1 MRLLTTTHRRKS
13 ATRVGV
19 NKESY
24 VESRKHQGA
33 RSEPTFKLK
42 TTVHSVAWALIA
54 MSAPALVNAQAA
66 EPQKVETVTV
76 TGIRKGIEDAIS
88 VKKNSDNI
96 VESIS
101 AEDIG
106 KLPDNSIAESI
117 ARLPGVAAQ
126 RVAGRAQVISVRGL
140 SPDFAT
146 SLLNGRELVSTG
158 DNRSVE
164 FDQYPSELLAS
175 VLVYKTPDAGLVGQG
190 LSGTLDMQTV
200 RPLNFANQVVAFNL
214 RGTQNSLG
222 SAANASANGNRL
234 SASYIGQFANRT
246 VGFALGYAHQ
256 KSPIQEN
263 QVGTYEPW
271 KTDSRPGLP
280 AGTYSTDGI
289 KALRR
294 TGEVTRDG
302 VMATLEFRPSKAWT
316 SVVDLFHSE
325 AKQTDTANQWE
336 VNTQYNGKFP
346 CEPACVWTPTVNGNR
361 TLTGGQLAGTYPLVR
376 GMYNTRDDK
385 IDAFGWNNK
394 FKLGA
399 VSLNADVSYS
409 KATRAEINLEN
420 NTQLPPTTPF
430 ESLNLTFR
438 SDGFSQI
445 KPTQNYS
452 NPANLFLANTIYGSG
467 YGKTPSVKD
476 ELTSFKL
483 SGSIPAPAMLDK
495 LLGDIEVGINYA
507 DREKSKLQPE
517 GNINLGPQG
526 VTPIGSEFQYG
537 LVDLSFAGIGKIPSW
552 NVPGAVARYM
562 TFNPVDNLDY
572 LIPKAWTVTEKV
584 TTGYV
589 KANIDAQWGATTV
602 RGNVGLQIQ
611 NTDQSSASRYF
622 DRSEPAGQQIKPFSD
637 GKTYTDVLPALNL
650 VFQMPGD
657 QTIRF
662 AAARQVA
669 RPRVDQLRSSFEFG
683 ISNEGVP
690 GGSGG
695 NPKLDP
701 WRANALDLS
710 WEKYFGTR
718 AYVAAAAYYKDLR
731 SYIYTQTRTYDFSA
745 VTADIT
751 RPPLPRTNIGQFS
764 APFNGVGGKLQGI
777 ELAASLPLRMLT
789 PTLDGFGVVLSASF
803 NDSNVKIKD
812 PESASSVGD
821 GEISLPGLSKSNYNV
836 TAYYEKAGFEARINH
851 RTRSDFIGE
860 IGNFN
865 GARTLR
871 YVVGE
876 SQLDAQVGYNFA
888 SGSLKGLGLVFQVSN
903 ITDSAYRTYAGTKDR
918 PLEYAKY
925 GRTYQLGASYKF

>member
-1 MRLLTTTHRRKS
+1 MNTRTLAGASS
-13 ATRVGV
+13 AHLFKYKASRV
-19 NKESY
+19 
-24 VESRKHQGA
+24 A
-33 RSEPTFKLK
+33 
-42 TTVHSVAWALIA
+42 VAVAVVA
-54 MSAPALVNAQAA
+54 MSGSMAAYAQQANEQKKD
-66 EPQKVETVTV
+66 EPQKLETLQV

-200 RPLNFANQVVAFNL
+200 RPLNFANRVVSFNV

-222 SAANASANGNRL
+222 SAADASAGGYRA
-234 SASYIGQFANRT
+234 SASYIDQSADRRF
-246 VGFALGYAHQ
+246 GFALGYARQ
-256 KSPIQEN
+256 QSPVQEN
-263 QVGTYEPW
+263 QVGAYEPW

-294 TGEVTRDG
+294 TGEVERDG
-302 VMATLEFRPSKAWT
+302 LMGTLEFRPNKSWT
-316 SVVDLFHSE
+316 SVVDLFHSQ

-336 VNTQYNGKFP
+336 VNTQYNGNFP
-346 CEPACVWTPTVNGNR
+346 CNPACVWTPTVNSNR
-361 TLTGGQLAGTYPLVR
+361 TLTGGTLTGTYPLVR

-394 FKLGA
+394 FKLGG
-399 VSLNADVSYS
+399 VNLNADVAYS
-409 KATRAEINLEN
+409 KATRSEINLEN
-420 NTQLPPTTPF
+420 NTQLPPSTPF
-430 ESLNLTFR
+430 EVLNLTFR
-438 SDGFSQI
+438 GDGFSQI

-452 NPANLFLANTIYGSG
+452 DPTRLFLANTIYGSG

-483 SGSIPAPAMLDK
+483 SANFGAPAMMSNYLS
-495 LLGDIEVGINYA
+495 DIEVGLNYS
-507 DREKSKLQPE
+507 DREKVKRQPE
-517 GNINLGPQG
+517 GGINLGAQG
-526 VTPIGSEFQYG
+526 VTPIGAEYQYG
-537 LVDLSFAGIGKIPSW
+537 LVDLGFAGIGKIPSW
-552 NVPGAVARYM
+552 NVPAAVARYM
-562 TFNPVDNLDY
+562 VFKPVDNLDY
-572 LIPKAWTVTEKV
+572 LIPKAWSVTEKI
-584 TTGYV
+584 TTGYLKGTLDGQIGSAV
-589 KANIDAQWGATTV
+589 L

-611 NTDQSSASRYF
+611 NTDQSSSSQYF
-622 DRSEPAGQQIKPFSD
+622 DRSRPAGQEVRPYSD
-637 GKTYTDVLPALNL
+637 GKSYTDVLPSLNL
-650 VFQMPGD
+650 VFQLPNEH
-657 QTIRF
+657 TIRF
-662 AAARQVA
+662 AAARQIA
-669 RPRVDQLRSSFEFG
+669 RPRVDQMRAGLDFG

-690 GGSGG
+690 GGGGG
-695 NPKLDP
+695 NPRVDP

-731 SYIYTQTRTYDFSA
+731 SYIYTQSRTFDFSA
-745 VTADIT
+745 LTQGIT
-751 RPPLPRTNIGQFS
+751 RPPLPRTNIGQYT
-764 APFNGVGGKLQGI
+764 APYNGQGGRLQGI
-777 ELAASLPLRMLT
+777 ELAASLPLRMIS
-789 PTLDGFGVVLSASF
+789 PTLDGFGVQVNASF
-803 NDSNVKIKD
+803 NDSNIKIKD

-821 GEISLPGLSKSNYNV
+821 GEIGLPGLSKTNYNI

-851 RTRSDFIGE
+851 RRRSDFIGE

-876 SQLDAQVGYNFA
+876 SQFDAQIGYNFT
-888 SGSLKGLGLVFQVSN
+888 SGSLKGLGIVFQVN
-903 ITDSAYRTYAGTKDR
+903 NLTDEAYRTYAGTKDR

>member
-1 MRLLTTTHRRKS
+1 VEFRKQQG
-13 ATRVGV
+13 TR
-19 NKESY
+19 N
-24 VESRKHQGA
+24 
-33 RSEPTFKLK
+33 EPVFKLK
-42 TTVHSVAWALIA
+42 TSTRAVAV
-54 MSAPALVNAQAA
+54 ALVVMSTPIAFAQSTDAKKE
-66 EPQKVETVTV
+66 EPQKLETLEL
-76 TGIRKGIEDAIS
+76 TGIRKGIESAIS

-200 RPLNFANQVVAFNL
+200 RPLNFANQVVAVNA
-214 RGTQNSLG
+214 RGTHNSLG

-271 KTDSRPGLP
+271 KTDARPGLP

-294 TGEVTRDG
+294 TGEVKRDG
-302 VMATLEFRPSKAWT
+302 VMATVEFRPSKTWT
-316 SVVDLFHSE
+316 SVVDLFHSKAE
-325 AKQTDTANQWE
+325 QTDTANQWE

-346 CEPACVWTPTVNGNR
+346 CDPACVWTPTVNGNN

-394 FKLGA
+394 FKLGT

-420 NTQLPPTTPF
+420 NMQLAPSTPY
-430 ESLNLTFR
+430 ETLNLTFR
-438 SDGFSQI
+438 SNGFSQI

-452 NPANLFLANTIYGSG
+452 DPTRLFLANTIYGSG

-483 SGSIPAPAMLDK
+483 TGSIPAPAAISGLV
-495 LLGDIEVGINYA
+495 GDIEVGVNYA
-507 DREKSKLQPE
+507 DREKTKRQPE

-526 VTPIGSEFQYG
+526 VTPVGPEFQYG

-562 TFNPVDNLDY
+562 TFNPVDNLSY
-572 LIPKAWTVTEKV
+572 LIPKAWDVTEK
-584 TTGYV
+584 TTTAYA

-602 RGNVGLQIQ
+602 RGNFGLQVQ
-611 NTDQSSASRYF
+611 NTDQSSSSRF
-622 DRSEPAGQQIKPFSD
+622 FNGSEPEGKRVIPFTD

-650 VFQMPGD
+650 AFQMPGD

-669 RPRVDQLRSSFEFG
+669 RPRVDQLRASLEYG
-683 ISNEGVP
+683 VSNDGVP
-690 GGSGG
+690 GASGG
-695 NPKLDP
+695 NPRLDP

-710 WEKYFGTR
+710 WEKYFGTK
-718 AYVAAAAYYKDLR
+718 AYVAAAVYYKDLR
-731 SYIYTQTRTYDFSA
+731 SYIYTQSRTVDFSEVNA
-745 VTADIT
+745 TVTA
-751 RPPLPRTNIGQFS
+751 PPFPRQATGQFT
-764 APFNGVGGKLQGI
+764 APFNGNGGRLQGV

-789 PTLDGFGVVLSASF
+789 PTLDGFGVVVSASF
-803 NDSNVKIKD
+803 NDSNIKIKD

-821 GEISLPGLSKSNYNV
+821 GEIGLPGLSKSNYNL
-836 TAYYEKAGFEARINH
+836 TAYYEKSGFEARVNY

-876 SQLDAQVGYNFA
+876 SQVDAQIGYNFT
-888 SGSLKGLGLVFQVSN
+888 SGSLKGLGLVFQVN
-903 ITDSAYRTYAGTKDR
+903 NLTDEAYRTYATTKDR

-925 GRTYQLGASYKF
+925 GRTYQFGASYKF

>member
-1 MRLLTTTHRRKS
+1 LEHKQQG
-13 ATRVGV
+13 RVG
-19 NKESY
+19 N
-24 VESRKHQGA
+24 A
-33 RSEPTFKLK
+33 PTFKLK
-42 TTVHSVAWALIA
+42 TSTHAVAWAVIA
-54 MSAPALVNAQAA
+54 MSASLAVSAQTTPAKPE
-66 EPQKVETVTV
+66 EPQKLETLTV

-200 RPLNFANQVVAFNL
+200 RPLNFANQVVALNA

-222 SAANASANGNRL
+222 SAANASANGNRV

-271 KTDSRPGLP
+271 KTDARPGLP
-280 AGTYSTDGI
+280 AGTFSTDGI

-294 TGEVTRDG
+294 TGEVKRDG
-302 VMATLEFRPSKAWT
+302 VMATLEVKPSSAWT
-316 SVVDLFHSE
+316 SVVDLFHSKAE
-325 AKQTDTANQWE
+325 QTDTANQWE
-336 VNTQYNGKFP
+336 VNTQYNGNFP
-346 CEPACVWTPTVNGNR
+346 CNPACVWTPNVNSNN
-361 TLTGGQLAGTYPLVR
+361 TLTGGQLTGTYPLVR

-394 FKLGA
+394 FKLG
-399 VSLNADVSYS
+399 VVQLNADVSYS

-420 NTQLPPTTPF
+420 NTQLPPNTPF
-430 ESLNLTFR
+430 EVLNLTFR

-452 NPANLFLANTIYGSG
+452 DPTRLFLANTIYGSG

-483 SGSIPAPAMLDK
+483 SGSVPAPAAVSNFLS
-495 LLGDIEVGINYA
+495 DIEVGVNYS
-507 DREKSKLQPE
+507 DREKVKRQPE
-517 GNINLGPQG
+517 GNINLGAQG
-526 VTPIGSEFQYG
+526 PIPVGPEFQYG

-562 TFNPVDNLDY
+562 VFNPVDNLDY
-572 LIPKAWTVTEKV
+572 LIPKAWSVTEKV

-589 KANIDAQWGATTV
+589 KANLDAQWGATNV
-602 RGNVGLQIQ
+602 RGNIGLQIQ

-622 DRSEPAGQQIKPFSD
+622 DRSEPAGSQVKPFSD

-650 VFQMPGD
+650 SFQMPGD

-662 AAARQVA
+662 AAARQIA
-669 RPRVDQLRSSFEFG
+669 RPRVDQLRSAFEFG

-690 GGSGG
+690 GGGGG

-745 VTADIT
+745 VTAGIT

-764 APFNGVGGKLQGI
+764 APFNGAGGKLQGI

-789 PTLDGFGVVLSASF
+789 PALDGFGVVVSASF
-803 NDSNVKIKD
+803 NDSNIKIKD

-821 GEISLPGLSKSNYNV
+821 GDIGLPGLSKSNYNL
-836 TAYYEKAGFEARINH
+836 TAYYEKSGFEARVNY

-876 SQLDAQVGYNFA
+876 SQVDAQVGYNFT
-888 SGSLKGLGLVFQVSN
+888 SGALKGLALVFQVN
-903 ITDSAYRTYAGTKDR
+903 NLTDEAYRTYAGTKDR

-925 GRTYQLGASYKF
+925 GRTYQFGASYKF

>member
-1 MRLLTTTHRRKS
+1 LEQKKLGR
-13 ATRVGV
+13 A
-19 NKESY
+19 
-24 VESRKHQGA
+24 A
-33 RSEPTFKLK
+33 SEPNFKVK
-42 TTVHSVAWALIA
+42 SSAHAVAWALIA
-54 MSAPALVNAQAA
+54 MSASFAVNAQQAA
-66 EPQKVETVTV
+66 APKEEPQKLETLTV

-200 RPLNFANQVVAFNL
+200 RPLNFANQVVALNA
-214 RGTQNSLG
+214 RGTNNSLG
-222 SAANASANGNRL
+222 SAANASANGNRI

-256 KSPIQEN
+256 KSPVQEN

-280 AGTYSTDGI
+280 AGTFSTDGI

-294 TGEVTRDG
+294 TGEVKRDG
-302 VMATLEFRPSKAWT
+302 VMATVEFRPSKAWT

-346 CEPACVWTPTVNGNR
+346 CDPACVWTPTVNSNN

-394 FKLGA
+394 FKLGT
-399 VSLNADVSYS
+399 VSLNADISHS

-420 NTQLPPTTPF
+420 NTQLPPSTPF
-430 ESLNLTFR
+430 ETLNLTFN
-438 SDGFSQI
+438 SNGFSQI
-445 KPTQNYS
+445 RPTQNYS
-452 NPANLFLANTIYGSG
+452 NPATLFLANTIYGSG

-483 SGSIPAPAMLDK
+483 SGSIPAPAAVSS
-495 LLGDIEVGINYA
+495 LLSDIEVGVNYS
-507 DREKSKLQPE
+507 DREKVKRQPE

-526 VTPIGSEFQYG
+526 VTPIGPEFQYG

-562 TFNPVDNLDY
+562 TFNPVEDLSY
-572 LIPKAWTVTEKV
+572 LIPKAWTVSEKV

-589 KANIDAQWGATTV
+589 KANLDAQWGDTSI
-602 RGNVGLQIQ
+602 RGNVGLQVQ
-611 NTDQSSASRYF
+611 STDQSSSSRF
-622 DRSEPAGQQIKPFSD
+622 FNGNEPAGKQIVPYTD
-637 GKTYTDVLPALNL
+637 GKKYTDVLPALNL
-650 VFQMPGD
+650 AFQMPGD

-669 RPRVDQLRSSFEFG
+669 RPRVDQLRSSVEYG
-683 ISNEGVP
+683 VSSAGVP
-690 GGSGG
+690 GASGG
-695 NPKLDP
+695 NPRLDP

-731 SYIYTQTRTYDFSA
+731 SYIYTQSRTVDFSPLNA
-745 VTADIT
+745 TVTT
-751 RPPLPRTNIGQFS
+751 PPLPRQATGQFT
-764 APFNGVGGKLQGI
+764 APFNGAGGKLHGV

-789 PTLDGFGVVLSASF
+789 PSLDGFGVVVSASF
-803 NDSNVKIKD
+803 NDSNIKIKD
-812 PESASSVGD
+812 PESSSSVGD
-821 GEISLPGLSKSNYNV
+821 GEIGLPGLSKSNLNI

-876 SQLDAQVGYNFA
+876 SQFDAQVGYNFT
-888 SGSLKGLGLVFQVSN
+888 SGSLKGLGLVFQVN
-903 ITDSAYRTYAGTKDR
+903 NLTDEAYRTYAGSKDR

-925 GRTYQLGASYKF
+925 GRTYQFGVSYKF

>member
-1 MRLLTTTHRRKS
+1 VKSFTHNSGERQFVRKAG
-13 ATRVGV
+13 ATAVSLAV
-19 NKESY
+19 MAMAS
-24 VESRKHQGA
+24 
-33 RSEPTFKLK
+33 
-42 TTVHSVAWALIA
+42 SVAYAQ
-54 MSAPALVNAQAA
+54 QAA
-66 EPQKVETVTV
+66 EPAKKAEEPVKLETLEV
-76 TGIRKGIEDAIS
+76 TGIRRGIESAIS

-164 FDQYPSELLAS
+164 FDQYPSELLS
-175 VLVYKTPDAGLVGQG
+175 GVTIYKTPDAGLIGQG

-200 RPLNFANQVVAFNL
+200 RPLNFANRVVAFNV
-214 RGTQNSLG
+214 RGSNNSLG
-222 SAANASANGNRL
+222 GAADASANGYRA
-234 SASYIGQFANRT
+234 SASYIGQSADRT
-246 VGFALGYAHQ
+246 FGFAFGYARQ
-256 KSPIQEN
+256 QSPVQEN

-271 KTDSRPGLP
+271 KTDTRPGLP

-302 VMATLEFRPSKAWT
+302 IMATLEFRPSKAWT
-316 SVVDLFHSE
+316 SVVDLFHSQAE
-325 AKQTDTANQWE
+325 QTDTANQWE

-346 CEPACVWTPTVNGNR
+346 CDPACVWTPTVNSNN

-385 IDAFGWNNK
+385 IDSLGWNNK

-399 VSLNADVSYS
+399 VSLNADLSYS

-420 NTQLPPTTPF
+420 NTQLPPSTPF
-430 ESLNLTFR
+430 ETLNLTFR

-452 NPANLFLANTIYGSG
+452 DPTRLFLANTIYGSG

-483 SGSIPAPAMLDK
+483 SGSIPAPAAVSGLIS
-495 LLGDIEVGINYA
+495 DIEVGFNYA
-507 DREKSKLQPE
+507 DREKSKRQPE

-526 VTPIGSEFQYG
+526 PIPVGAEFQYG
-537 LVDLSFAGIGKIPSW
+537 LVDLGFAGIGKIPSW

-572 LIPKAWTVTEKV
+572 LIPKAWTVSEKV
-584 TTGYV
+584 TTAYA
-589 KANIDAQWGATTV
+589 KANLDAEWGAV
-602 RGNVGLQIQ
+602 VIRGNVGLQLQ
-611 NTDQSSASRYF
+611 NTDQSSASRRF
-622 DRSEPAGQQIKPFSD
+622 DKTQPAGSEVRPYADDKKYS
-637 GKTYTDVLPALNL
+637 DVLPALNL
-650 VFQMPGD
+650 VFQMPND
-657 QTIRF
+657 QTVRF
-662 AAARQVA
+662 AAARQIA
-669 RPRVDQLRSSFEFG
+669 RPRVDQLRSSLEFG
-683 ISNEGVP
+683 VSDEGVP

-695 NPKLDP
+695 NAQLDP
-701 WRANALDLS
+701 WRANAYDLS
-710 WEKYFGTR
+710 YEKYFGTK
-718 AYVAAAAYYKDLR
+718 AYVAAAVYVKDLR
-731 SYIYTQTRTYDFSA
+731 SYIYTQSRTYDFSEL
-745 VTADIT
+745 TAGIT
-751 RPPLPRTNIGQFS
+751 RPPLPRTGFGQFT
-764 APFNGVGGKLQGI
+764 APFNGKGGKLQGL
-777 ELAASLPLRMLT
+777 ELTASLPLRMLA
-789 PTLDGFGVVLSASF
+789 PALDGFGVQVSASF
-803 NDSNVKIKD
+803 NDSNIKVKD

-821 GEISLPGLSKSNYNV
+821 GEIGLPGLSKTNYNL
-836 TAYYEKAGFEARINH
+836 TGYYEKAGFEARLSY
-851 RTRSDFIGE
+851 RQRSDFIGE

-876 SQLDAQVGYNFA
+876 SVLDAQVGYAFN
-888 SGSLKGLGLVFQVSN
+888 SGSLKGLSLLLQVNSLN
-903 ITDSAYRTYAGTKDR
+903 DPAYRTYAGTKDR

-925 GRTYQLGASYKF
+925 GRTYLLGASYKF

>member
-1 MRLLTTTHRRKS
+1 
-13 ATRVGV
+13 
-19 NKESY
+19 
-24 VESRKHQGA
+24 VESRKQQGA
-33 RSEPTFKLK
+33 QRAPIFKLK
-42 TTVHSVAWALIA
+42 TSAHAVAV
-54 MSAPALVNAQAA
+54 ALVVMSSPVAFAQTADA
-66 EPQKVETVTV
+66 KRDEPQKVETITV

-164 FDQYPSELLAS
+164 FDQYPSELLAA
-175 VLVYKTPDAGLVGQG
+175 VLVYKTPDAGLIGQG

-200 RPLNFANQVVAFNL
+200 RPLNFANQVVALNA

-256 KSPIQEN
+256 KSPVQEN

-302 VMATLEFRPSKAWT
+302 IMATVEFRPSKTWT
-316 SVVDLFHSE
+316 SVVDLFHSKAE
-325 AKQTDTANQWE
+325 QTDTANQWE

-346 CEPACVWTPTVNGNR
+346 CDPACVWTPTVNGNN

-399 VSLNADVSYS
+399 VSLNADLSYS

-420 NTQLPPTTPF
+420 NMQLPPSTPY
-430 ESLNLTFR
+430 EALNLTFR

-452 NPANLFLANTIYGSG
+452 DPTRLFLANTIYGSG

-483 SGSIPAPAMLDK
+483 SGSIPAPSAISNLI
-495 LLGDIEVGINYA
+495 GDIEVGINYA

-526 VTPIGSEFQYG
+526 VTPVGAEFQYG
-537 LVDLSFAGIGKIPSW
+537 LVDLGFAGIGKIPSW

-589 KANIDAQWGATTV
+589 KANIDAQWGATSV
-602 RGNVGLQIQ
+602 RGNIGLQIQ

-622 DRSEPAGQQIKPFSD
+622 DRSEPAGQQVKPFSD

-650 VFQMPGD
+650 AFQMPGD

-745 VTADIT
+745 VTAGIT

-764 APFNGVGGKLQGI
+764 APFNGAGGKLQGI

-789 PTLDGFGVVLSASF
+789 PTLDGFGVVVSASF
-803 NDSNVKIKD
+803 NDSNIKVKD
-812 PESASSVGD
+812 PESENSVGP
-821 GEISLPGLSKSNYNV
+821 GEIGLPGLSKSNYNL
-836 TAYYEKAGFEARINH
+836 TAYYEKSGFETRVNF

-876 SQLDAQVGYNFA
+876 SQVDAQIGYNFT
-888 SGSLKGLGLVFQVSN
+888 SGSLKGLGLVFQVNN
-903 ITDSAYRTYAGTKDR
+903 ITDEAYRTYAGTKDR

-925 GRTYQLGASYKF
+925 GRTYQFGASYKF

>member
-1 MRLLTTTHRRKS
+1 MENGTLGRAER
-13 ATRVGV
+13 A
-19 NKESY
+19 
-24 VESRKHQGA
+24 
-33 RSEPTFKLK
+33 PTFKLK
-42 TTVHSVAWALIA
+42 SSAHAVAWALVV
-54 MSAPALVNAQAA
+54 MSAPALTYAQQAA
-66 EPQKVETVTV
+66 EAQKVETVTV

-175 VLVYKTPDAGLVGQG
+175 VLVYKTPDAGLIGQG

-200 RPLNFANQVVAFNL
+200 RPLNFASPVIAVNA
-214 RGTQNSLG
+214 RGTKNSLG
-222 SAANASANGNRL
+222 SAANASANGNRI

-271 KTDSRPGLP
+271 KTDARPGLP
-280 AGTYSTDGI
+280 AGTFSTDGI

-316 SVVDLFHSE
+316 SVIDAFHSE

-346 CEPACVWTPTVNGNR
+346 CDPACVWTPTVNTNG

-394 FKLGA
+394 FKLGT
-399 VSLNADVSYS
+399 VSVNADISYS
-409 KATRAEINLEN
+409 RATRAEINLEN
-420 NTQLPPTTPF
+420 NTQLPPSTPY
-430 ESLNLTFR
+430 ETLNLTFR

-452 NPANLFLANTIYGSG
+452 DPSRLFLANTIYGSG

-483 SGSIPAPAMLDK
+483 SGSIPAPGMLDK
-495 LLGDIEVGINYA
+495 FVGDIEVGINYA
-507 DREKSKLQPE
+507 DREKSKRQPE
-517 GNINLGPQG
+517 GGINLGAQG
-526 VTPIGSEFQYG
+526 VTPVGSEFQYG
-537 LVDLSFAGIGKIPSW
+537 LVDLSFAGLGKIPSW

-562 TFNPVDNLDY
+562 TFNPVDNLNY
-572 LIPKAWTVTEKV
+572 LIPKAWTVNEKV

-589 KANIDAQWGATTV
+589 KANLDSQWGSASV
-602 RGNVGLQIQ
+602 RGNVGLQIV
-611 NTDQSSASRYF
+611 NTDQSSDSRYF
-622 DRSEPAGQQIKPFSD
+622 DNSRPAGQQVRPFSD

-650 VFQMPGD
+650 VFQLPNEH
-657 QTIRF
+657 TVRF
-662 AAARQVA
+662 AAARQMA
-669 RPRVDQLRSSFEFG
+669 RPRVDQLRSSLEFG

-695 NPKLDP
+695 NPRLDP

-731 SYIYTQTRTYDFSA
+731 SYIYTQSRTYDF
-745 VTADIT
+745 TALTSGIT
-751 RPPLPRTNIGQFS
+751 TPPLPRTTIGQFS
-764 APFNGVGGKLQGI
+764 APYNGNGGKLQGL
-777 ELAASLPLRMLT
+777 ELAASLPLRMVS
-789 PTLDGFGVVLSASF
+789 PALDGFGIVLSASF

-812 PESASSVGD
+812 PESSSSVGD
-821 GEISLPGLSKSNYNV
+821 GEISLPGLSKSNYNI

-876 SQLDAQVGYNFA
+876 SQLDAQVGYSFT
-888 SGSLKGLGLVFQVSN
+888 SGGLKGLGFVFQVSN
-903 ITDSAYRTYAGTKDR
+903 ITDQAYRTYAGTKDR

>member
-1 MRLLTTTHRRKS
+1 
-13 ATRVGV
+13 
-19 NKESY
+19 
-24 VESRKHQGA
+24 VESRKLQHAEGVH
-33 RSEPTFKLK
+33 SFKLK
-42 TTVHSVAWALIA
+42 NTTAAVALAIVA
-54 MSAPALVNAQAA
+54 MGAPFAVYAQQAPAAKDEAQ
-66 EPQKVETVTV
+66 KLETLTV

-200 RPLNFANQVVAFNL
+200 RPLNFANQVVALNG

-256 KSPIQEN
+256 KSPVQEN

-294 TGEVTRDG
+294 TGEVKRDG
-302 VMATLEFRPSKAWT
+302 VMATVEFRPSKAWT
-316 SVVDLFHSE
+316 SVVDLFHSKAE
-325 AKQTDTANQWE
+325 QTDTANQWE

-346 CEPACVWTPTVNGNR
+346 CDPACVWTPTVNSNN

-394 FKLGA
+394 FKLGV
-399 VSLNADVSYS
+399 VSLNADLSYS

-430 ESLNLTFR
+430 ETLNLTFR

-452 NPANLFLANTIYGSG
+452 DPNSLFLANTIYGSG

-483 SGSIPAPAMLDK
+483 SGSIPAPAAVSS
-495 LLGDIEVGINYA
+495 LLSDIEVGINYA
-507 DREKSKLQPE
+507 DREKTKRQPE
-517 GNINLGPQG
+517 GNINLGSQG
-526 VTPIGSEFQYG
+526 VTPVGPEFQYG
-537 LVDLSFAGIGKIPSW
+537 LVDLSFAGLGKIPSW

-589 KANIDAQWGATTV
+589 KANIDAQWGATTI

-622 DRSEPAGQQIKPFSD
+622 DRSQPAGQEIRPFSD

-650 VFQMPGD
+650 AFQMPGD
-657 QTIRF
+657 QTVRF
-662 AAARQVA
+662 AVARQIA

-683 ISNEGVP
+683 ISNDGVP

-701 WRANALDLS
+701 WRATALDLS
-710 WEKYFGTR
+710 WEKYFGTK
-718 AYVAAAAYYKDLR
+718 AYVAAAAYYKDLS

-745 VTADIT
+745 VTAGIT

-764 APFNGVGGKLQGI
+764 APFNGNGGRLQGI
-777 ELAASLPLRMLT
+777 ELAASLPLGMLT
-789 PTLDGFGVVLSASF
+789 PALDGFGVVVSASF
-803 NDSNVKIKD
+803 NDSNIKVKD

-821 GEISLPGLSKSNYNV
+821 GEIGLPGLSKTNYNI
-836 TAYYEKAGFEARINH
+836 TAYYEKAGFEARVNH

-876 SQLDAQVGYNFA
+876 SQLDAQIGYNFT
-888 SGSLKGLGLVFQVSN
+888 SGSLKGLGIVFQVSN
-903 ITDSAYRTYAGTKDR
+903 ITDEAYRTYAGTKDR

>member
-1 MRLLTTTHRRKS
+1 MEQKKQGRAVAEPVFKVKTS
-13 ATRVGV
+13 A
-19 NKESY
+19 
-24 VESRKHQGA
+24 HA
-33 RSEPTFKLK
+33 
-42 TTVHSVAWALIA
+42 VAWALLV
-54 MSAPALVNAQAA
+54 MSAPSLVSAQQAA
-66 EPQKVETVTV
+66 APKEEPQKLETLTV

-175 VLVYKTPDAGLVGQG
+175 VLVYKTPDAGLIGQG

-200 RPLNFANQVVAFNL
+200 RPLNFANRVISFNV
-214 RGTQNSLG
+214 RGTHNSLG
-222 SAANASANGNRL
+222 SAADASANGYRA
-234 SASYIGQFANRT
+234 SASYIGQSSDRKI
-246 VGFALGYAHQ
+246 GFALGYARQ

-271 KTDSRPGLP
+271 KTDARPGLP
-280 AGTYSTDGI
+280 AGTFSTDGI

-294 TGEVTRDG
+294 TGETTRDG
-302 VMATLEFRPSKAWT
+302 LMATLEFRPSRAWT
-316 SVVDLFHSE
+316 SLVDVFHSE
-325 AKQTDTANQWE
+325 ATGTDTANQWE
-336 VNTQYNGKFP
+336 VNTQYNGNFP
-346 CEPACVWTPTVNGNR
+346 CNPACVWTPTVNSNR
-361 TLTGGQLAGTYPLVR
+361 TLTGGQLSGTYPLVR

-394 FKLGA
+394 FNIGTLK
-399 VSLNADVSYS
+399 LNADISYS

-430 ESLNLTFR
+430 ENLTLTFR

-445 KPTQNYS
+445 KPQQDYS
-452 NPANLFLANTIYGSG
+452 NPARLFLANTIYGSG

-483 SGSIPAPAMLDK
+483 GGSIPAPAAASNFLSE
-495 LLGDIEVGINYA
+495 IEFGINYS
-507 DREKSKLQPE
+507 DREKVKRQPE
-517 GNINLGPQG
+517 GGINLGAQG
-526 VTPIGSEFQYG
+526 VTPVGPEFQYG

-584 TTGYV
+584 TTGYL
-589 KANIDAQWGATTV
+589 KANLDAQWGATNV
-602 RGNVGLQIQ
+602 RGNIGLQIQ

-622 DRSEPAGQQIKPFSD
+622 DRSEPSGQQVKPFSD

-650 VFQMPGD
+650 AFVMPGD

-662 AAARQVA
+662 AAARQMA

-683 ISNEGVP
+683 ISNDGVP

-745 VTADIT
+745 VTAGIT

-764 APFNGVGGKLQGI
+764 APFNGAGGKLQGV
-777 ELAASLPLRMLT
+777 ELAASLPLRMVM
-789 PTLDGFGVVLSASF
+789 PALDGFGIQVNASF
-803 NDSNVKIKD
+803 NDSNIKVKD

-821 GEISLPGLSKSNYNV
+821 GEIGLPGLSKTNYNI

-851 RTRSDFIGE
+851 RRRSDFIGE

-876 SQLDAQVGYNFA
+876 SQFDAQVGYNFTA
-888 SGSLKGLGLVFQVSN
+888 GSLKGLGIVFQVN
-903 ITDSAYRTYAGTKDR
+903 NLTDEAYRTYAGTKDR

-925 GRTYQLGASYKF
+925 GRTYQLGMSYKF

>member
-1 MRLLTTTHRRKS
+1 LEQK
-13 ATRVGV
+13 
-19 NKESY
+19 K
-24 VESRKHQGA
+24 QGFA
-33 RSEPTFKLK
+33 VREPSFKLK
-42 TTVHSVAWALIA
+42 SSVHAVAWALIA
-54 MSAPALVNAQAA
+54 MSAPTIVFAQQPAA
-66 EPQKVETVTV
+66 EPQKVDTVIV

-146 SLLNGRELVSTG
+146 SLLNGRELISTG

-175 VLVYKTPDAGLVGQG
+175 VLVYKTPDAGLIGQG

-200 RPLNFANQVVAFNL
+200 RPLNFPGRVVSFNV
-214 RGTQNSLG
+214 RGTRNSLG
-222 SAANASANGNRL
+222 SAADASAGGYRA
-234 SASYIGQFANRT
+234 SASYIGQTADRSI
-246 VGFALGYAHQ
+246 GFALGYARQ
-256 KSPIQEN
+256 ESPVQEN
-263 QVGTYEPW
+263 QFGTYEPW

-280 AGTYSTDGI
+280 AGTFSTDGF

-294 TGEVTRDG
+294 TGEATRDG
-302 VMATLEFRPSKAWT
+302 IMATVDFRPSKTWT
-316 SVVDLFHSE
+316 SVVDLFHSK

-336 VNTQYNGKFP
+336 VNTQYNGDFP
-346 CEPACVWTPTVNGNR
+346 CNPACVWTPTVNSNN
-361 TLTGGQLAGTYPLVR
+361 TLTGGTLTGVYPLVR

-399 VSLNADVSYS
+399 LTLNADVSHS
-409 KATRAEINLEN
+409 KATRAEVNLEN
-420 NTQLPPTTPF
+420 NTQLLPAKQLET
-430 ESLNLTFR
+430 LGIVFR
-438 SDGFSQI
+438 SNGFSQVT
-445 KPTQNYS
+445 PTLNYT
-452 NPANLFLANTIYGSG
+452 NPANLFLTNTIYGSG

-483 SGSIPAPAMLDK
+483 TGSVAAPAMLDK
-495 LLGDIEVGINYA
+495 LFGDIEFGVNYA
-507 DREKSKLQPE
+507 DREKAKRQPE
-517 GNINLGPQG
+517 GNINLGAQG
-526 VTPIGSEFQYG
+526 ITAIGSEFQYG
-537 LVDLSFAGIGKIPSW
+537 LVDLSFAGLGKIPSW

-562 TFNPVDNLDY
+562 TFNPVENLNY
-572 LIPKAWTVTEKV
+572 LIPKAWTVNEKV
-584 TTGYV
+584 TTGFL
-589 KANIDAQWGATTV
+589 KANLDSQWGGTTV
-602 RGNVGLQIQ
+602 RGNVGLQIV
-611 NTDQSSASRYF
+611 NTDQASNSRYF
-622 DRSEPAGQQIKPFSD
+622 DNSQPAGQEVRPFSD
-637 GKTYTDVLPALNL
+637 GKKYTDVLPALNL
-650 VFQMPGD
+650 VFQLQND
-657 QTIRF
+657 QTVRF
-662 AAARQVA
+662 AAARQMA
-669 RPRVDQLRSSFEFG
+669 RPRVDQLRSSLEFG

-690 GGSGG
+690 GGGGG
-695 NPKLDP
+695 NPRLDP

-718 AYVAAAAYYKDLR
+718 AYIAAAAYYKDLR
-731 SYIYTQTRTYDFSA
+731 SYIYTQSRTYDFSA
-745 VTADIT
+745 LTTGIS
-751 RPPLPRTNIGQFS
+751 RPPLPRTNIGQFT
-764 APFNGVGGKLQGI
+764 APYNGNGGKLQGI

-789 PTLDGFGVVLSASF
+789 PALDGFGVQLNASF
-803 NDSNVKIKD
+803 NDSNIRVKD

-821 GEISLPGLSKSNYNV
+821 GEIGLPGLSKSNYNL
-836 TAYYEKAGFEARINH
+836 TAYYEKAGFEARLSH
-851 RTRSDFIGE
+851 RSRSDFIGE

-876 SQLDAQVGYNFA
+876 SILDAQVGYAFN
-888 SGSLKGLGLVFQVSN
+888 SGSLKGLSLVFQVN
-903 ITDSAYRTYAGTKDR
+903 NLNDAAYRTYAGTKDR

-925 GRTYQLGASYKF
+925 GRTYLFGAAYKF